1 MTDTTGEKTGN
12 EAPAK
17 APTFTWR
24 GRTMMLRIP
33 SATQLMTWNRVAQEF
48 GDIGK
53 TPEDEEIDQ
62 DRFKKALRRM
72 GSIVFGMF
80 ASDEDKDWLE
90 EQILEGEV
98 EDRDLL
104 EMFVTI
110 GDALEA
116 TKDDKGGG
124 KTVKKAARR
133 VRA

>member
-1 MTDTTGEKTGN
+1 MTDTTEN
-12 EAPAK
+12 ETK
-17 APTFTWR
+17 APVFTWR
-24 GRTMMLRIP
+24 GRTMTLKIP

-48 GDIGK
+48 GDIGN

-62 DRFKKALRRM
+62 DRFKRALKRM

-80 ASDEDKDWLE
+80 ASVEDKDWLE
-90 EQILEGEV
+90 DQILEGNI

-110 GDALEA
+110 GDALE
-116 TKDDKGGG
+116 TVKDSGG
-124 KTVKKAARR
+124 KSGKATKKAARR